1 MNDKDI
7 WKDYQSVWSR
17 LDHLL
22 PDNPYMAMPS
32 ADKPSPAG
40 DSPKRPVVFRRLRW
54 AVAAAVCGVL
64 VAGGMLWWHAAEPPM
79 AVPQPTE
86 PLVASVSPTA
96 YTVPQPTARRRV
108 AVSQVRHH
116 ARVVPPS
123 SISASVIIEHS
134 VLCDAA
140 LADMEQSDS
149 VMCLWNDFGCN
160 TVCCVADAYYSMLDV
175 AFIDDSVQIS
185 FV

>member
-64 VAGGMLWWHAAEPPM
+64 VAGGMLWWHDAEPPM

-108 AVSQVRHH
+108 ALSPTRASFSVTTSPSTSHLDVVEAVSDIWDDFHCNAGR
-116 ARVVPPS
+116 
-123 SISASVIIEHS
+123 
-134 VLCDAA
+134 CDADIYGDMVFVA
-140 LADMEQSDS
+140 LIKDITSTN
-149 VMCLWNDFGCN
+149 V
-160 TVCCVADAYYSMLDV
+160 V
-175 AFIDDSVQIS
+175 
-185 FV
+185 